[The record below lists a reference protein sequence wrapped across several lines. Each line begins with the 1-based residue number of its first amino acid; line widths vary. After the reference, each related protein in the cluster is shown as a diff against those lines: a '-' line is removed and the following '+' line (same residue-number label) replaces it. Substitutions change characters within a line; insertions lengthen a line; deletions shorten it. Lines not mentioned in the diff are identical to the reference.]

1 LQRHYRSSWRS
12 DQRSINRWRD
22 DLSVPATFHESD
34 EPTQHF
40 PATAGGGV
48 MTTGA
53 RILVIDDEAPIRR
66 WLKVNLETRGY
77 TVDTAET
84 GEQGIKALE
93 NRRPD
98 LLILDLLM
106 PGMGGIDVVRKLR
119 SVSTIPIIVLSAIGE
134 EAQKVQ
140 ALELGADDYMTK
152 PFGMEELFARI
163 RSLLRRAAGA
173 TSAAP
178 VFVAGDLSVDFDR
191 REVRLDG
198 QPIKLTPTEY
208 DLLKYMI
215 EHAGKVLTHRMLLQ
229 EVWGQA
235 YIDQAQYLRV
245 FVGQLRKKIEKHPG
259 RPRFILTDPGVGYR
273 FCSDTDD

>member
-1 LQRHYRSSWRS
+1 M
-12 DQRSINRWRD
+12 
-22 DLSVPATFHESD
+22 
-34 EPTQHF
+34 
-40 PATAGGGV
+40 TA
-48 MTTGA
+48 GA
-53 RILVIDDEAPIRR
+53 RILVVDDEAPIRR
-66 WLKVNLETRGY
+66 SLKVNLESRGY
-77 TVDTAET
+77 KVDTAET
-84 GEQGIKALE
+84 GDKAISAFE

-119 SVSTIPIIVLSAIGE
+119 AVSTLPIIVVSAIGE

-140 ALELGADDYMTK
+140 ALELGADDYITK

-178 VFVAGDLSVDFDR
+178 VFAAGDLLVNFDR
-191 REVRLDG
+191 REVSLEG
-198 QPIKLTPTEY
+198 QLVKLTPTEY

-235 YIDQAQYLRV
+235 YVDQAQYLRV
-245 FVGQLRKKIEKHPG
+245 FIGQLRKKIEKHPG

-273 FCSDTDD
+273 FCTE

>member
-1 LQRHYRSSWRS
+1 
-12 DQRSINRWRD
+12 
-22 DLSVPATFHESD
+22 
-34 EPTQHF
+34 
-40 PATAGGGV
+40 

-53 RILVIDDEAPIRR
+53 RILVVDDEASIRR
-66 WLKVNLETRGY
+66 SLKVNLESRGY
-77 TVDTAET
+77 MVDAVET
-84 GEQGIKALE
+84 GEKAMKAFE

-106 PGMGGIDVVRKLR
+106 PGMRGIDVVRKLR
-119 SVSTIPIIVLSAIGE
+119 AVSTIPIIVLSAIGE
-134 EAQKVQ
+134 ETEKVK

-178 VFVAGDLSVDFDR
+178 VFVAGDLSVNFDR
-191 REVRLDG
+191 REVTLDG
-198 QPIKLTPTEY
+198 QLVKLTPTEY

-229 EVWGQA
+229 EIWGQA
-235 YIDQAQYLRV
+235 YVDQAQYLRV

-273 FCSDTDD
+273 FCTDTDA

>member
-1 LQRHYRSSWRS
+1 
-12 DQRSINRWRD
+12 
-22 DLSVPATFHESD
+22 
-34 EPTQHF
+34 
-40 PATAGGGV
+40 

-53 RILVIDDEAPIRR
+53 RILVVDDEASIRR
-66 WLKVNLETRGY
+66 SLKGNLESRGY
-77 TVDTAET
+77 TVDAAET
-84 GEQGIKALE
+84 GEKAMKAFE

-106 PGMGGIDVVRKLR
+106 PGLGGIDVVRKLR
-119 SVSTIPIIVLSAIGE
+119 AVSTIPIIVLSAMGE
-134 EAQKVQ
+134 ETEKVK

-178 VFVAGDLSVDFDR
+178 VFIAGDLSVNFDR
-191 REVRLDG
+191 REVTLEG
-198 QPIKLTPTEY
+198 QLVKLTPTEY

-235 YIDQAQYLRV
+235 YADQAQYLRV

-273 FCSDTDD
+273 FCIDTDA

>member
-1 LQRHYRSSWRS
+1 
-12 DQRSINRWRD
+12 
-22 DLSVPATFHESD
+22 
-34 EPTQHF
+34 
-40 PATAGGGV
+40 
-48 MTTGA
+48 MTNGA
-53 RILVIDDEAPIRR
+53 RILVVDDEASIRR
-66 WLKVNLETRGY
+66 SLKMNLETRGY
-77 TVDTAET
+77 TVDAAET
-84 GEQGIKALE
+84 GEKAMKAFE

-106 PGMGGIDVVRKLR
+106 PGIGGIDVVRKLR
-119 SVSTIPIIVLSAIGE
+119 AVSTIPIIVLSAIGE

-178 VFVAGDLSVDFDR
+178 VFVAGDLSVNFDR
-191 REVRLDG
+191 REVSLEG
-198 QPIKLTPTEY
+198 QLVKLTPTEY

-235 YIDQAQYLRV
+235 YVDQAQYLRV

-273 FCSDTDD
+273 FCTDTDA

>member
-1 LQRHYRSSWRS
+1 M
-12 DQRSINRWRD
+12 N
-22 DLSVPATFHESD
+22 A
-34 EPTQHF
+34 
-40 PATAGGGV
+40 
-48 MTTGA
+48 GA
-53 RILVIDDEAPIRR
+53 RILVVDDEAPIRR

-77 TVDTAET
+77 AVDTAET
-84 GEQGIKALE
+84 GEQAIMAFE
-93 NRRPD
+93 NQRPD

-106 PGMGGIDVVRKLR
+106 PGMGGIDVVGKLR
-119 SVSTIPIIVLSAIGE
+119 AVSTLPIIVLSAIGE
-134 EAQKVQ
+134 EAQKVR
-140 ALELGADDYMTK
+140 ALEIGADDYMTK

-173 TSAAP
+173 TSSAP

-191 REVRLDG
+191 REVSLEG
-198 QPIKLTPTEY
+198 HPVKLTPTEY

-235 YIDQAQYLRV
+235 YVDQAQYLRV

-273 FCSDTDD
+273 FCTDTDT

>member
-1 LQRHYRSSWRS
+1 M
-12 DQRSINRWRD
+12 
-22 DLSVPATFHESD
+22 
-34 EPTQHF
+34 
-40 PATAGGGV
+40 TA
-48 MTTGA
+48 GA
-53 RILVIDDEAPIRR
+53 RILVVDDEASIRR
-66 WLKVNLETRGY
+66 SLKKNLETRGY
-77 TVDTAET
+77 TVDAAET
-84 GEQGIKALE
+84 GEKAMKAFE

-119 SVSTIPIIVLSAIGE
+119 AVSTIPIIVLSAIGE
-134 EAQKVQ
+134 ESQKVQ

-178 VFVAGDLSVDFDR
+178 VFVAGDLSVNFDR
-191 REVRLDG
+191 REVSLEG
-198 QPIKLTPTEY
+198 QLVKLTPTEY

-235 YIDQAQYLRV
+235 YVDQAQYLRV

-273 FCSDTDD
+273 FCTDTDA

>member
-1 LQRHYRSSWRS
+1 M
-12 DQRSINRWRD
+12 N
-22 DLSVPATFHESD
+22 A
-34 EPTQHF
+34 
-40 PATAGGGV
+40 
-48 MTTGA
+48 GA
-53 RILVIDDEAPIRR
+53 RILVVDDEAPIRR

-77 TVDTAET
+77 AVDTAET
-84 GEQGIKALE
+84 GEQAIMAFE
-93 NRRPD
+93 NQRPD

-106 PGMGGIDVVRKLR
+106 PGMGGIDVVGKLR
-119 SVSTIPIIVLSAIGE
+119 AVSTLPIIVLSAIGE
-134 EAQKVQ
+134 EAQKVR
-140 ALELGADDYMTK
+140 ALEIGADDYMTK

-173 TSAAP
+173 TSSAP

-191 REVRLDG
+191 REVSLEG
-198 QPIKLTPTEY
+198 HPVKLTPTEY

-235 YIDQAQYLRV
+235 YVDQAQYLRV

-273 FCSDTDD
+273 FCTDTDA

>member
-1 LQRHYRSSWRS
+1 M
-12 DQRSINRWRD
+12 
-22 DLSVPATFHESD
+22 
-34 EPTQHF
+34 
-40 PATAGGGV
+40 TA
-48 MTTGA
+48 GA
-53 RILVIDDEAPIRR
+53 RILVVDDEAPIRR

-106 PGMGGIDVVRKLR
+106 PGIGGIDVVRKLR

>member
-1 LQRHYRSSWRS
+1 
-12 DQRSINRWRD
+12 
-22 DLSVPATFHESD
+22 
-34 EPTQHF
+34 
-40 PATAGGGV
+40 
-48 MTTGA
+48 MTNGA
-53 RILVIDDEAPIRR
+53 RILVVDDEASIRR
-66 WLKVNLETRGY
+66 SLKMNLETRGY
-77 TVDTAET
+77 TVDAAET
-84 GEQGIKALE
+84 GEKAMKAFE

-119 SVSTIPIIVLSAIGE
+119 AVSTIPIIVLSAIGE

-173 TSAAP
+173 TSADP
-178 VFVAGDLSVDFDR
+178 VFVAGDLSVNFDR
-191 REVRLDG
+191 REVSLEG
-198 QPIKLTPTEY
+198 QLVKLTPTEY

-235 YIDQAQYLRV
+235 YVDQAQYLRV

-273 FCSDTDD
+273 FCTDTDA

>member
-1 LQRHYRSSWRS
+1 
-12 DQRSINRWRD
+12 
-22 DLSVPATFHESD
+22 
-34 EPTQHF
+34 
-40 PATAGGGV
+40 
-48 MTTGA
+48 MTSGA
-53 RILVIDDEAPIRR
+53 RILVVDDEAPIRR
-66 WLKVNLETRGY
+66 SLKVNLETRGY
-77 TVDTAET
+77 MVDTAET
-84 GEQGIKALE
+84 GEKAMVALE

-98 LLILDLLM
+98 LLIIDLLM
-106 PGMGGIDVVRKLR
+106 TGMGGIDVVRKLR
-119 SVSTIPIIVLSAIGE
+119 AVSTIPIIVLSAIGE

-178 VFVAGDLSVDFDR
+178 VFTAGNLSVNFDR
-191 REVRLDG
+191 REVSLDG
-198 QPIKLTPTEY
+198 QPVKLTPTEY

-215 EHAGKVLTHRMLLQ
+215 EHAGKVLTHRKLLQ

-235 YIDQAQYLRV
+235 YVDQAQYLRV

-273 FCSDTDD
+273 FCADADV

>member
-1 LQRHYRSSWRS
+1 M
-12 DQRSINRWRD
+12 
-22 DLSVPATFHESD
+22 
-34 EPTQHF
+34 
-40 PATAGGGV
+40 TA
-48 MTTGA
+48 GA
-53 RILVIDDEAPIRR
+53 RILVVDDEAPIRR
-66 WLKVNLETRGY
+66 SLKVNLETRGY

-84 GEQGIKALE
+84 GEKAITAFE

-119 SVSTIPIIVLSAIGE
+119 AVSTIPIIVLSAIGD

-163 RSLLRRAAGA
+163 LSLLRRAAGA

-178 VFVAGDLSVDFDR
+178 VFVAGDLSVNFDR
-191 REVRLDG
+191 REVSLEG
-198 QPIKLTPTEY
+198 QLVKLTPTEY

-235 YIDQAQYLRV
+235 YGDQAQYLRV

-273 FCSDTDD
+273 FCTDTDD